1 MLLFI
6 FIKENRL
13 NVLLKAVQGKCI
25 KDRDGIQG
33 TPECKSTVIQI
44 TGESCGKSDF
54 PMNGMTVL
62 LHSGRIQCSGD
73 TTWSGD

>member
-1 MLLFI
+1 MH
-6 FIKENRL
+6 
-13 NVLLKAVQGKCI
+13 
-25 KDRDGIQG
+25 G